1 MKRFIAIAGNMGIG
15 KTRLTKQL
23 AEYYNWQK
31 YLEPFEDNP
40 YLENFYQDMKSW
52 AFHSQLYFLGKRLQD
67 HHTLVK
73 ASETVIQDRSLYENA
88 EVFAKNL
95 YKQGYI
101 SAHDWQTYEQLYKS
115 MCQILPPPDLVIY
128 LKAST
133 YKIYQR
139 IQKRNRKMEEQI
151 SWQYIDNLNQ
161 LYEEW
166 ISSFKLT
173 KVLTLPY
180 DKIDLKYSK
189 KDWQWF
195 LDLLEKNL

>member
-15 KTRLTKQL
+15 KTRLTKRL
-23 AEYYNWQK
+23 AENFNWQK

-40 YLENFYQDMKSW
+40 YLEKFYQDMNSW

-67 HHTLVK
+67 HHVLVN

-101 SAHDWQTYEQLYKS
+101 SEHDWQTYQQLYKS

-133 YKIYQR
+133 DKIYKR
-139 IQKRNRKMEEQI
+139 IQKRNRQMEKEI
-151 SWQYIDNLNQ
+151 SWQYIDDLNNLYND
-161 LYEEW
+161 W
-166 ISSFKLT
+166 IDNFKLT

-180 DKIDLKYSK
+180 DKIDLKYSQQ
-189 KDWQWF
+189 DWQWF
-195 LDLLEKNL
+195 LGELDRNL